1 MIGEQFDNGILRVF
15 VPSGWK
21 LFYGI
26 DSDGNASPKKLHIYK
41 DAQTELDIF
50 SKAGITVCFYGKD
63 EIFLSTSIFYDN
75 VRDLEPF
82 ECGGHLWSGYTCTSF
97 NYPYTMLNA
106 TRDGV
111 TFQVMIL
118 NENGTHKIALDDEDV
133 RAILESIS
141 ACE

>member
-41 DAQTELDIF
+41 DAQTEFDIF

-82 ECGGHLWSGYTCTSF
+82 ECGGHLWNGYTCTSF
-97 NYPYTMLNA
+97 DYPYTMLNA

-118 NENGTHKIALDDEDV
+118 NENGTHKIALEDEDV